1 MPERESPPIMQQSD
15 RPIFV
20 VGCPR
25 SGTTLFRVMLHAHPR
40 IALPPENQYV
50 MPAYHRRARFK
61 NLSEQKNRQRLAD
74 WITQR
79 PDGGFHYLQ
88 LDGEK
93 VAREIVD
100 GATTL
105 GTALGIPFRAYAQK
119 FDKERWGDKRPA
131 YYGFMDELDHMFP
144 DAQFIHVVRDGRA
157 AVASFK
163 AKMAVPRSDDGI
175 RGIATWIRA
184 VDAARASGAKLGPQ
198 RYFEVRY
205 EDFIA
210 DAERE
215 MRAVCA
221 FLGEEFHPEM
231 CQPELIAT
239 EVTPKSWSHQE
250 QILQGIH
257 AKSVEAWR
265 DELEP
270 WEIATMERVA
280 GGRLKSFGYELS
292 GIGGRAPVK
301 PVAQVVKL
309 HLDYRREL
317 AARRRKDRRDIW
329 NSDQSLAAQLTQ
341 GQLEAA
347 GRPRPADPALR
358 LRRGAL
364 RSTRRVRHAVSWR
377 LRRVRRALA
386 PARPS
391 FDASDASSD

>member
-1 MPERESPPIMQQSD
+1 MPTVMQPSD

-50 MPAYHRRARFK
+50 MPAYHRRAKFRD
-61 NLSEQKNRQRLAD
+61 LTVERNRQRLAD

-79 PDGGFHYLQ
+79 PDGGFHYLE

-119 FDKERWGDKRPA
+119 FGKERWGDKRPA
-131 YYGFMDELDHMFP
+131 YYGFMDELDRLFP

-157 AVASFK
+157 AVASYK
-163 AKMAVPRSDDGI
+163 AKMAFPRSDDGI
-175 RGIATWIRA
+175 RGIATWVRA

-198 RYFEVRY
+198 RYLEVRY

-210 DAERE
+210 EAERE

-231 CQPELIAT
+231 CQPELIAA
-239 EVTPKSWSHQE
+239 EVTPKSWSHQQ

-257 AKSVEAWR
+257 SKSVEAWR

-280 GGRLKSFGYELS
+280 GGRLESFGYELS

-301 PVAQVVKL
+301 AVAEVVKL
-309 HLDYRREL
+309 HHDYRRQL

-329 NSDQSLAAQLTQ
+329 NSDQPLAALLTQ

-347 GRPRPADPALR
+347 ARPQPGVPGLPLRRAALR
-358 LRRGAL
+358 A
-364 RSTRRVRHAVSWR
+364 SRRVRHGLGWRVRR
-377 LRRVRRALA
+377 LRRALVR
-386 PARPS
+386 ARPS
-391 FDASDASSD
+391 PDATDGSPE

>member
-1 MPERESPPIMQQSD
+1 MPTVMQPSD

-50 MPAYHRRARFK
+50 MPAYHRRAKFRD
-61 NLSEQKNRQRLAD
+61 LTVERNRQRLAD

-79 PDGGFHYLQ
+79 PDGGFHYLE

-119 FDKERWGDKRPA
+119 FGKERWGDKRPA
-131 YYGFMDELDHMFP
+131 YYGFMDELDRLFP

-157 AVASFK
+157 AVASYK
-163 AKMAVPRSDDGI
+163 AKMAFPRSDDGI
-175 RGIATWIRA
+175 RGIATWVRA

-198 RYFEVRY
+198 RYLEVRY

-210 DAERE
+210 EAERE

-231 CQPELIAT
+231 CQPELIAA
-239 EVTPKSWSHQE
+239 EVTPKSWSHQR

-257 AKSVEAWR
+257 SKSVEAWR

-280 GGRLKSFGYELS
+280 GGRLESFGYELS

-301 PVAQVVKL
+301 AVAEVVKL
-309 HLDYRREL
+309 HHDYRRQL

-329 NSDQSLAAQLTQ
+329 NSDQPLAALLTQ

-347 GRPRPADPALR
+347 ARPQPGVPVLPLRRAALR
-358 LRRGAL
+358 A
-364 RSTRRVRHAVSWR
+364 SRRVRHGLGWR
-377 LRRVRRALA
+377 LRRLRRALLR
-386 PARPS
+386 ARPS
-391 FDASDASSD
+391 PDATDGSPE